1 MVINRHGNFCPE
13 ELYRI
18 IKKGGLFITEQVGED
33 NDRDLV
39 EMVLPDTE
47 KPFPH
52 LNLREQKKAFE
63 EAGFAILEEA
73 EAYCP
78 VRFYDVGAFVWFAH
92 IIEWEFP
99 GFSVDGCFDYL
110 LEMQKTVEE
119 KGRIEGTVH
128 RYLIVAQKL

>member
-1 MVINRHGNFCPE
+1 M
-13 ELYRI
+13 YRI

-73 EAYCP
+73 EAYRP

-99 GFSVDGCFDYL
+99 GFSVDGCF
-110 LEMQKTVEE
+110 
-119 KGRIEGTVH
+119 
-128 RYLIVAQKL
+128 